1 MIEGFLDT
9 GFCGA
14 LKYDCARELRLS
26 LTPEILLQL
35 SSMEL
40 GLWGSLISE
49 LFLEVG
55 GVANEAPEL
64 FRESAGEGITEA
76 GESSLEFTEFRSIR
90 LLDDVRPALLVSK
103 LESDIFRFVFGRLS
117 VIVLAGSEFLFVC
130 LSALKKSA
138 ARFFILSFT

>member
-1 MIEGFLDT
+1 
-9 GFCGA
+9 
-14 LKYDCARELRLS
+14 
-26 LTPEILLQL
+26 
-35 SSMEL
+35 MEL
-40 GLWGSLISE
+40 GLCGSLISE

-90 LLDDVRPALLVSK
+90 LLDDVRPLLVSK
-103 LESDIFRFVFGRLS
+103 LESDIFLFDLGKLS
-117 VIVLAGSEFLFVC
+117 VIVLAGSEFLYVC

-138 ARFFILSFT
+138 ARFFILSLT